1 MNSQINEATQFLKS
15 EHRLILSGTP
25 MENSLQELW
34 SLVNFVEPGLLGTL
48 EFFEKEFCHAIVRG
62 GFTDADKVEQE
73 TA

>member
-1 MNSQINEATQFLKS
+1 
-15 EHRLILSGTP
+15 

-34 SLVNFVEPGLLGTL
+34 SLVNFVEPGLLGSL
-48 EFFEKEFCHAIVRG
+48 EYFEKEFCQAIVRG